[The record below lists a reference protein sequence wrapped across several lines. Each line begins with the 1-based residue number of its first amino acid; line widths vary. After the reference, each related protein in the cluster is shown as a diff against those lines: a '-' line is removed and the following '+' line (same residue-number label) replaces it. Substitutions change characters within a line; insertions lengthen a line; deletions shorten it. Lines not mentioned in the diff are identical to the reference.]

1 MENKKIFTDE
11 ELEIYKH
18 IRNSVTEDIS
28 SVEAPTAI
36 VLGGQPGA
44 GKSSI
49 YKTARKRFNGNIAEL
64 DIDKFRK
71 FHPNAEELAKDPM
84 TYGEKT
90 HPFVSAVVDSL
101 VEELGKENYNMI
113 IESPMKSTGTAFW
126 VHDTLTPLGYTVEAH
141 IMATQKEV
149 SWQST
154 LDRYEDD
161 IKNGELPRYV
171 PKEYHDMCAENVASA
186 LSEVYESGKM
196 ANIMIYNRDGE
207 ILYDMSKDP
216 EHNPTSILQEKIHG
230 KEKMQSL
237 SLSAQTDKLSMRA
250 NQTDRL
256 KLSETSKSKL
266 QLRECALSAKPQSKA
281 KNEIE
286 R

>member
-1 MENKKIFTDE
+1 MNKNEIFSPK
-11 ELEIYKH
+11 ELEIYEK
-18 IRNSVTEDIS
+18 IKGKVTDRKT
-28 SVEAPTAI
+28 VVDTPTAI

-49 YKTARKRFNGNIAEL
+49 YETARKRFNGNIAEL
-64 DIDKFRK
+64 DIDKFREY
-71 FHPNAEELAKDPM
+71 HPDSKELGKDPM

-90 HPFVSAVVDSL
+90 HPFVSAVVDCL

-113 IESPMKSTGTAFW
+113 IESPMKNSRTAFW
-126 VHDTLTPLGYTVEAH
+126 VHDTLTPLGCTIEAH
-141 IMATQKEV
+141 IMATPKEV
-149 SWQST
+149 SWQGT
-154 LDRYEDD
+154 IDRYNWQLE
-161 IKNGELPRYV
+161 NGEIPRYV
-171 PKEYHDMCAENVASA
+171 PKEFHDMCAENITSA

-207 ILYDMSKDP
+207 ILYDMSKEP
-216 EHNPTSILQEKIHG
+216 EHNPASILQEKIHG

-250 NQTDRL
+250 NQADRL
-256 KLSETSKSKL
+256 KLSETPKSRL
-266 QLRECALSAKPQSKA
+266 QMMDAASLAKPNSKI
-281 KNEIE
+281 KNDIE

>member
-1 MENKKIFTDE
+1 MDKNKIFSPE
-11 ELEIYKH
+11 ELEIYEH
-18 IRNSVTEDIS
+18 IKTIVTTEITCVDK
-28 SVEAPTAI
+28 PTAI

-44 GKSSI
+44 GKGNI
-49 YKTARKRFNGNIAEL
+49 YKRASERFCKNIAEL

-71 FHPNAEELAKDPM
+71 FHPNSKEFGKDPM

-90 HPFVSAVVDSL
+90 HPFVSAVVDCL

-113 IESPMKSTGTAFW
+113 IESPMKSAGTAFW

-141 IMATQKEV
+141 IMATPKEV
-149 SWQST
+149 SWQGT
-154 LDRYEDD
+154 IDRFNEQLE
-161 IKNGELPRYV
+161 KGEIPRYV

-216 EHNPTSILQEKIHG
+216 EHNPASILQEKIHG

>member
-1 MENKKIFTDE
+1 MDKNKIFSPE
-11 ELEIYKH
+11 ELAIYERIKKAV
-18 IRNSVTEDIS
+18 IKNKNITDKPV
-28 SVEAPTAI
+28 AI

-44 GKSSI
+44 GKGNI
-49 YKTARKRFNGNIAEL
+49 YKRAKTRFSKNIVEL
-64 DIDKFRK
+64 DIDEFRE
-71 FHPNAEELAKDPM
+71 FHPDSKELGKDPM

-90 HPFVSAVVDSL
+90 HPFVSAVVDCL

-141 IMATQKEV
+141 IMATPKEV
-149 SWQST
+149 SWQGT
-154 LDRYEDD
+154 IDRYNWQLQHGK
-161 IKNGELPRYV
+161 IARYV

-216 EHNPTSILQEKIHG
+216 EHNPASILQEKIHG
-230 KEKMQSL
+230 KEKTQSL
-237 SLSAQTDKLSMRA
+237 SLSAQMDKLSMRA
-250 NQTDRL
+250 NQADRL

-266 QLRECALSAKPQSKA
+266 QLRESTLSAKPQSKA